1 MTTLNMTKKCH
12 EVFGLPI
19 KETPNI
25 HDEALNEL
33 RIGLIAEELGE
44 LIEALV
50 EKNPAKVL
58 DALADLQ
65 VVLDGAFISLGFYP
79 LKIAAVAEAHRA
91 NMSKLG
97 GDGKPILRADGKYL
111 KGPNYVPPDFERLL
125 NANS

>member
-1 MTTLNMTKKCH
+1 MITLNMTKECH

-19 KETPNI
+19 SETPNI
-25 HDEALNEL
+25 HNDALNDLRVELLTEELKEL
-33 RIGLIAEELGE
+33 REGLN
-44 LIEALV
+44 
-50 EKNPAKVL
+50 EKDPVKVL

-79 LKIAAVAEAHRA
+79 LKIAAVAEAHKA

-97 GDGKPILRADGKYL
+97 IDGKPILRADGKYL
-111 KGPNYVPPDFERLL
+111 KGPNYVPPNFERLL

>member
-1 MTTLNMTKKCH
+1 MTTLNMTKECH
-12 EVFGLPI
+12 EVFGLPVFE
-19 KETPNI
+19 KPNI
-25 HDEALNEL
+25 QNDELNDLRINLITEELNEL
-33 RIGLIAEELGE
+33 SD
-44 LIEALV
+44 ALE
-50 EKNPAKVL
+50 EKNPVKAL

-65 VVLDGAFISLGFYP
+65 VVLDGAFLSLGFYP

-97 GDGKPILRADGKYL
+97 EDGKPILRADGKYL